1 MADVEK
7 VVILGSGCAG
17 YTAAIYTAR
26 ANLSPL
32 LISGTMEGG
41 QLSLTSEIE
50 NFPGFPEGLGGMELM
65 DRMKQQAIRFGARFV
80 TDYVKK
86 VDLKQHPFV
95 LESQEGEIRT
105 QALIICTGAVAR
117 RLGLESED
125 KFFGRGV
132 STCATCDGFFYRDKE
147 VVVIGGGD
155 SAMEEGTFL
164 TKFASK
170 VTIIHRRDELR
181 ASKIMQQRAKEN
193 EKVAFQWN
201 SVVTEVLGEEEGG
214 VKGVRV
220 KDVKTG
226 EESEIPCSGFFL
238 AIGHVPNTEIFKGQL
253 DLDENGYLITDRKQ
267 HCSVPGVFAGGDVQD
282 HTFRQAIT
290 AAGTGCASA
299 IEAEKFL
306 ARLETEGYP
315 VG

>member
-1 MADVEK
+1 MAEVEK
-7 VVILGSGCAG
+7 VVVLGSGCAG

-50 NFPGFPEGLGGMELM
+50 NFPGFPQGLGGMELM
-65 DRMKQQAIRFGARFV
+65 DQMKEQAIRFGARFV
-80 TDYVKK
+80 TDYVKG

-95 LESQEGEIRT
+95 LHTQEGEVRT
-105 QALIICTGAVAR
+105 QALIICTGASAR

-147 VVVIGGGD
+147 VTLVGGGD
-155 SAMEEGTFL
+155 TAMEEATFL

-170 VTIIHRRDELR
+170 VTVIHRREELR
-181 ASKIMQQRAKEN
+181 ASKIMQKRAFDN
-193 EKVAFQWN
+193 EKVAFRWN
-201 SVVTEVLGEEEGG
+201 AVVTEVLGEDEGA
-214 VKGVRV
+214 VKAVRV
-220 KDVKTG
+220 KDVKTE
-226 EESEIPCSGFFL
+226 EESEIPCAGFFL
-238 AIGHVPNTEIFKGQL
+238 AIGHVPNSEIFKGQL
-253 DLDENGYLITDRKQ
+253 EMDEEGYLITDRKQ
-267 HCSVPGVFAGGDVQD
+267 QCSVPGVYAGGDVQD

-299 IEAEKFL
+299 IEAERFL
-306 ARLETEGYP
+306 SRIEAEGYP
-315 VG
+315 GN